1 MILAGESNIELE
13 FAESATVRDILGQ
26 MPDLN
31 CLYTVQILPRTDQDS
46 FEVFVFDKKVESNNF
61 LHKISI
67 KVFK

>member
-1 MILAGESNIELE
+1 M
-13 FAESATVRDILGQ
+13 RDILGQ